1 MSQPLRRPI
10 RLFVAESS
18 PISSQLLAEALARDS
33 GIDVLGFSS
42 SPAEIGRIVVASYVE
57 VLLVSARL
65 EEDTNRGLSLLQQ
78 LRTERPALKA
88 IVLLDSSKPDVVVG
102 AFRSG
107 AAGVFCRDTA
117 IRILRKCI
125 AAVHSGQ
132 IWANSEEL
140 GFVLSA
146 LAKNPPFQL
155 DKKRLIPLSAR
166 EKEVVR
172 CLIEGL
178 TNREIGQTLTLSQ
191 HTVKNYIFNIFD
203 KLGVSNR
210 VELVLQVLARPA
222 EDLWIDSFPPKMP
235 ATPISR
241 GTPPLTRQDRQSRD
255 TAAANQP
262 LVLQPRSREDAE
274 NGAGKAVAIESGR

>member
-33 GIDVLGFSS
+33 GIDLLGFSS
-42 SPAEIGRIVVASYVE
+42 SPMEIARIVAASYVE

-78 LRTERPALKA
+78 LRAERPALKA
-88 IVLLDSSKPDVVVG
+88 IVLLDSSRPDVVVE
-102 AFRSG
+102 AFRAG
-107 AAGVFCRDTA
+107 AVGVFCRNTA

-155 DKKRLIPLSAR
+155 DKKRLTPLSAR

-178 TNREIGQTLTLSQ
+178 TNREIGQTLGLSQ
-191 HTVKNYIFNIFD
+191 HTVKNYIFKIFD

-222 EDLWIDSFPPKMP
+222 ENLWVDAFPPKMP
-235 ATPISR
+235 ATPISL
-241 GTPPLTRQDRQSRD
+241 GPPLTRKDRQVRD
-255 TAAANQP
+255 PVVANQP
-262 LVLQPRSREDAE
+262 LVLQPRPREDAE
-274 NGAGKAVAIESGR
+274 KSAAKAVAIESGR